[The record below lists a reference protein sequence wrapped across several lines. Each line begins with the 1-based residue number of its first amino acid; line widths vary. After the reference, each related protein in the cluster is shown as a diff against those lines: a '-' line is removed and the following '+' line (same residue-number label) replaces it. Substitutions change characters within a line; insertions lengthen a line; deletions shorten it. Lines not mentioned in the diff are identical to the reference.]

1 VFTRWD
7 HLQQDQQADADRAA
21 GGTLYGTA
29 TFASESSTAAKVAL
43 KPETFPES
51 LTGQTSVYGRVQAY
65 QNNLFAPWQ
74 INEDGSDEETLNHIG
89 RQELSFGFIGKS
101 FMDDAALAD
110 SVSASF
116 RTNSKYI
123 RADAGMFHMKEDP
136 ARPGTYLA
144 IYARE
149 FGTLTSNQIIK
160 INGAPGVNPEKMA
173 VIDVTPAENSDGTI
187 TGGRFR
193 NPLPMTNG
201 TLVAAHT
208 PSTAGVAA
216 QIKDFQIKPLLVG
229 ANGLYAAG
237 ASLTGGIRK
246 AVSWWDPD
254 TKRTF
259 DGPLWELE
267 PVEVVSRVRP
277 AMRSAPI
284 LEAPE
289 QSIMVEEAVNEVQFR
304 AWLKANDLAMIVT
317 RNQTSRDR
325 ADRQQPYNL
334 QVPGGVKTVAA
345 SGGKVYD
352 IAHLQLLQ
360 ADQVRAYDR
369 FNGRRALATP
379 MHDSKA
385 QNPVNANGPAGSVQ
399 IAPDGSTAAF
409 VPARR
414 AMTWQTTDAAGNPV
428 VRERVWITFQP
439 GEVRVCAS
447 CHGVNSKDQADAPAP
462 VNKPEALRALLRY
475 WKALPK

>member
-1 VFTRWD
+1 
-7 HLQQDQQADADRAA
+7 
-21 GGTLYGTA
+21 
-29 TFASESSTAAKVAL
+29 
-43 KPETFPES
+43 
-51 LTGQTSVYGRVQAY
+51 
-65 QNNLFAPWQ
+65 
-74 INEDGSDEETLNHIG
+74 
-89 RQELSFGFIGKS
+89 
-101 FMDDAALAD
+101 
-110 SVSASF
+110 
-116 RTNSKYI
+116 
-123 RADAGMFHMKEDP
+123 MKEDP

-144 IYARE
+144 IYSRE
-149 FGTLTSNQIIK
+149 FGTLTSNQIVK

-201 TLVAAHT
+201 TLVATHT
-208 PSTAGVAA
+208 PTTAGVAA

-229 ANGLYAAG
+229 SNGLYAAG

-254 TKRTF
+254 AKRTF

-277 AMRSAPI
+277 AMRSAPV

-325 ADRQQPYNL
+325 SDRQQPYNL
-334 QVPGGVKTVAA
+334 QVPGGVRTVAS

-369 FNGRRALATP
+369 FKGRRALATP
-379 MHDSKA
+379 LHDSKA
-385 QNPVNANGPAGSVQ
+385 KNPVNANGPAGSVQ

-414 AMTWQTTDAAGNPV
+414 AMTWQTTDSAGNPV

-447 CHGVNSKDQADAPAP
+447 CHGVNAKDQADAPAP

-475 WKALPK
+475 WKTLPK